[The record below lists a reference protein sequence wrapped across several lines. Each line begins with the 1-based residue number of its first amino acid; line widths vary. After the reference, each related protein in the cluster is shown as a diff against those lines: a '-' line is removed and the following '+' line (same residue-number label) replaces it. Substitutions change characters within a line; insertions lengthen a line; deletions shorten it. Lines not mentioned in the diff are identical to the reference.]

1 MKDFV
6 AMDHLS
12 TENTTLYWGL
22 TASGDPGLLYFT
34 MADLFS
40 HSVIPFDLSDV
51 RDICE
56 FLNNWGHESL
66 SITQIYTTRRNSVPL
81 RCQVKFEYVDTKDP
95 KIPRSQQVITFYDDY
110 TEEDPEKDEGI
121 QSISSWT
128 DWNNHEKFEKFRDFM
143 NAILQFWEATL

>member
-40 HSVIPFDLSDV
+40 HSVITFDLSDV

-66 SITQIYTTRRNSVPL
+66 SITQI
-81 RCQVKFEYVDTKDP
+81 
-95 KIPRSQQVITFYDDY
+95 
-110 TEEDPEKDEGI
+110 
-121 QSISSWT
+121 
-128 DWNNHEKFEKFRDFM
+128 
-143 NAILQFWEATL
+143 